1 MSLTDLERQLEAIL
15 TQHDEGTDGSHDL
28 HHARRVKINASE
40 IVVREGAGDMRLLTA
55 AAYLHDLVNVP
66 KDSAQRSEASRLSA
80 EAAGPLLQDLGFSE
94 SETEAIQHC
103 IIAHSFSA
111 KIAPETLEAK
121 ILQDADR
128 MEALGALG
136 IARTF
141 YVGGKLNSSLFDG
154 DDPFAGNRELDDSN
168 FAVDHFKTKLLGL
181 ADTMQT
187 SAGREVA
194 EQRTE
199 FMRHYLDQL
208 ASEIGGTNAWKR
220 D

>member
-208 ASEIGGTNAWKR
+208 ASEIGGTNA
-220 D
+220 

>member
-1 MSLTDLERQLEAIL
+1 MNLTDLERQLEAIV
-15 TQHDEGTDGSHDL
+15 TRHDDGDDGSHDL

-40 IVVREGAGDMRLLTA
+40 IVAREGAGDLRVLTA

-66 KDSAQRSEASRLSA
+66 KDSPQRSEASRLSA
-80 EAAGPLLQDLGFSE
+80 DAAGPILHELGFSE

-111 KIAPETLEAK
+111 RIAPETLEAK

-141 YVGGKLNSSLFDG
+141 YVGGKLNSVLFDG
-154 DDPFAGNRELDDSN
+154 ADPFASDRELNDSK

-187 SAGREVA
+187 TAGKEVA

-199 FMRHYLDQL
+199 FMRHFLDQL
-208 ASEIGGTNAWKR
+208 ASEIGGANTWNQ